1 MGVFV
6 VVARIR
12 WVWVFRGGGSC
23 GFRGGG
29 WDQVGVGR
37 SSCFVDFFF
46 FFLSWPMF
54 ATMVVVMVVW
64 VEQAA
69 WLILFSF
76 PIMGYATTVV
86 VVVWIDRVGW
96 LISFFFSFFPVMSCG
111 CHSGSG
117 GGYGWF

>member
-12 WVWVFRGGGSC
+12 WVWVFRGGGSG

-46 FFLSWPMF
+46 FFFFLLWPVV
-54 ATMVVVMVVW
+54 ATVVMVVMVVW
-64 VEQAA
+64 V
-69 WLILFSF
+69 
-76 PIMGYATTVV
+76 
-86 VVVWIDRVGW
+86 
-96 LISFFFSFFPVMSCG
+96 
-111 CHSGSG
+111 
-117 GGYGWF
+117 

>member
-1 MGVFV
+1 M
-6 VVARIR
+6 
-12 WVWVFRGGGSC
+12 WVDRFALLI
-23 GFRGGG
+23 
-29 WDQVGVGR
+29 
-37 SSCFVDFFF
+37 FFF
-46 FFLSWPMF
+46 FFLLWPVF

-76 PIMGYATTVV
+76 PIMGYATTMV